1 MWKDIKGFDGKY
13 QINEYGHIKSL
24 SRYIQN
30 HSKKQ
35 LIPEKILKTCK
46 VGKGYLTVC
55 LRDGKTTYRK
65 YIHQLVAEYFIPNPN
80 GLQILNHK
88 DGNKENNYY
97 ENLEWTTYS
106 GNNQHAY
113 DTNLKDRGEEFYN
126 AILTENDVKEILN
139 NGKYTTYQNI
149 ADKYGVTKAT
159 IRDVLIRKTW
169 KHIHI

>member
-1 MWKDIKGFDGKY
+1 MWKDIKGFEGFY
-13 QINEYGHIKSL
+13 QINEYGDVKSL

-35 LIPEKILKTCK
+35 LIPERILKTCK

-55 LRDGKTTYRK
+55 LRDGINTYRK
-65 YIHQLVAEYFIPNPN
+65 YIHQLVAEHYIPNPN
-80 GLQILNHK
+80 NLPIPNHK

-113 DTNLKDRGEEFYN
+113 DTDLKDKGEDFYN
-126 AILTENDVKEILN
+126 AKSTDNDVCEILK

-149 ADKYGVTKAT
+149 ADIYNVSKAT